1 MIVYESEHVWHLIM
15 YIIHDSESYVLLIHD
30 NVYIYIYIW
39 RIPISFSLQ
48 WQGLPFFAFVCVRT
62 ECVPPKIRGA
72 GCQKHEMVLGMMAA
86 EPETSTNH

>member
-30 NVYIYIYIW
+30 NVYIYIW

-62 ECVPPKIRGA
+62 ECVPPENTRG
-72 GCQKHEMVLGMMAA
+72 GV
-86 EPETSTNH
+86 PETRNGARDDGGWAWNVH